1 MTSKTLRSVVTVMG
15 LALMTA
21 VVSAQDGARGVAPS
35 SGLPANQVP
44 APLNQVTFEQRLNE
58 QLPLDL
64 PFKDESGKAV
74 KLGDYFGRKP
84 VILTFVY
91 YECPMLCTQVLN
103 GLESALRVL
112 NESVGDEFD
121 VVTVSFDPR
130 ETPSL
135 AAGKKNAYLDRY
147 KREGAERGWH
157 FLTGEQASIDV
168 LTKAAGFSYTWD
180 EATQQFAHASGIVVA
195 TPSGKLARYFF
206 GIDYSPRDIKF
217 ALMESTSERIGSL
230 ADQLLLY
237 CYHYDPAK
245 GNYGFV
251 AMRAVRIGG
260 AVTLM
265 ALVGFV
271 FVSLRSDSAKGLR
284 RDKSDAAKKV
294 SSGQA
299 RSID

>member
-130 ETPSL
+130 ETPLL

-180 EATQQFAHASGIVVA
+180 EATQQFAHVSGVLTA
-195 TPSGKLARYFF
+195 TPDGRLSRYFYGVEF
-206 GIDYSPRDIKF
+206 SPRDLRL
-217 ALMESTSERIGSL
+217 ALVESSAGKIGSL
-230 ADQLLLY
+230 AEELLLY
-237 CYHYDPAK
+237 CYQYDPTS
-245 GNYGFV
+245 GRYGPVVMNLVRLGGVVTVGLVAAFV
-251 AMRAVRIGG
+251 IVMRRRE
-260 AVTLM
+260 
-265 ALVGFV
+265 
-271 FVSLRSDSAKGLR
+271 SRSVER
-284 RDKSDAAKKV
+284 RA
-294 SSGQA
+294 
-299 RSID
+299 

>member
-44 APLNQVTFEQRLNE
+44 AALNQVTFEQRLNE

-157 FLTGEQASIDV
+157 FLTGEQASIDA
-168 LTKAAGFSYTWD
+168 LTQAAGFSYTWD

-195 TPSGKLARYFF
+195 TPSGKLSRYFF

-237 CYHYDPAK
+237 CYHYDPAS
-245 GNYGFV
+245 GSYGFV
-251 AMRAVRIGG
+251 AMGAVRIGG
-260 AVTLM
+260 ALTVL

-271 FVSLRSDSAKGLR
+271 VGSIR
-284 RDKSDAAKKV
+284 REMRA
-294 SSGQA
+294 GF
-299 RSID
+299 